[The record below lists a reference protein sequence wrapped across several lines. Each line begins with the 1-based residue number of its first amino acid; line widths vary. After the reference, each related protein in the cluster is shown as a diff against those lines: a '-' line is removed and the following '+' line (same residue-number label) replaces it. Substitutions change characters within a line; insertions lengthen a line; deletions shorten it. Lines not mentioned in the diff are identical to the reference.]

1 MQAGQV
7 TSLSHWHVFQ
17 IQLDKLVNPGL
28 SKEEMKA
35 ATTGTGMKKKKER
48 KTRKRKRTLCRYVT
62 AYLLLHL
69 DNYIFVNSTLITMSA
84 TTSSGLHSLAT
95 LIKRYGHTCHP
106 VKPTD
111 IFVQSRSCSISFRG
125 HCGLTFRP

>member
-48 KTRKRKRTLCRYVT
+48 KKLLSSHRLTCFYAEKSSSSYIYAPLDTTLGELRDKIHTNIKSALEVNWGERDAIHPDT
-62 AYLLLHL
+62 AS
-69 DNYIFVNSTLITMSA
+69 IMISA
-84 TTSSGLHSLAT
+84 SKKEVFS
-95 LIKRYGHTCHP
+95 
-106 VKPTD
+106 
-111 IFVQSRSCSISFRG
+111 
-125 HCGLTFRP
+125 